1 MPLQTQPRRLAAALL
16 AVSLVGTTAA
26 APAMAQDNQQ
36 SQVKT
41 DWSDQKIEQFVQASL
56 AIGEAQEKWGERIQ
70 NAESQQ
76 KKRQLQQQAN
86 TQVKKAIEEEGLT
99 TAEYNRIYKAA
110 EQDKDLYNELTD
122 RIQDAREN

>member
-1 MPLQTQPRRLAAALL
+1 MLFHRQPRRLAAAVL

-26 APAMAQDNQQ
+26 APTLAQENEQN
-36 SQVKT
+36 QVKT
-41 DWSDQKIEQFVQASL
+41 DWSEQKIEQFVQASIAL
-56 AIGEAQEKWGERIQ
+56 GEAQDKWGERIR

-86 TQVKKAIEEEGLT
+86 MQVKKVIEDQGLS

-110 EQDKDLYNELTD
+110 EQDQELYKEITA
-122 RIQDAREN
+122 RIQEAREN

>member
-26 APAMAQDNQQ
+26 PAMAQTNQQ

-56 AIGEAQEKWGERIQ
+56 AIGEAQDKWAKRIQ
-70 NAESQQ
+70 NAENQQ
-76 KKRQLQQQAN
+76 KKRKLQQQAN
-86 TQVKKAIEEEGLT
+86 MQVKKVIEDQGLT